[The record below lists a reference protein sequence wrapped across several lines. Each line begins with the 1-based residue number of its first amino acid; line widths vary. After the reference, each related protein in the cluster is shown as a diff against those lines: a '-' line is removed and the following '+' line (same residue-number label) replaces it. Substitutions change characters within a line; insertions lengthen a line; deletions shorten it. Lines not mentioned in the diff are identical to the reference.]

1 MIIFED
7 FEKKRNYNQL
17 IGTTSW
23 LVPGTYYENA
33 RLVAQIVDFVEL
45 LVYTWD
51 RETQMLLISEIDK
64 LNKLTEVY
72 GLKYT
77 VHLPV
82 DNIENVRKAYS
93 FLNGKLDI
101 LNFVVH
107 PFNDKDFFEI
117 IENCHNV
124 SVENLKEKVYY
135 HKRFVYDIGHSVL
148 GTKPDL
154 QKILE
159 HGCITEIHLMG
170 IKDGKDHLEV
180 DLKAFDILQRELGDL
195 TFSTLLICFE
205 VFGLEELINSIIQW
219 EKWIKFLSG
228 DEFEKDI

>member
-1 MIIFED
+1 MKENKYK
-7 FEKKRNYNQL
+7 ERQYKQM

-51 RETQMLLISEIDK
+51 WETQMLLTKEIDK
-64 LNKLTEVY
+64 LNKLTEIY

-77 VHLPV
+77 VHLPTDSV
-82 DNIENVRKAYS
+82 ENVKNAYS

-107 PFNDKDFFEI
+107 PFDNYEFLEI
-117 IENCHNV
+117 IENYHNV
-124 SVENLKEKVYY
+124 SVENLKEQVYY

-148 GTKPDL
+148 GIKPEL
-154 QKILE
+154 SKILE
-159 HGCITEIHLMG
+159 NGKITELHLMG

-180 DLKAFDILQRELGDL
+180 DLSNLDTLYRELGDL
-195 TFSTLLICFE
+195 TFSTSLICFE
-205 VFGLEELINSIIQW
+205 VFGLEELINSVIRW
-219 EKWIKFLSG
+219 EKWIKLQSG
-228 DEFEKDI
+228 DEIEKGI